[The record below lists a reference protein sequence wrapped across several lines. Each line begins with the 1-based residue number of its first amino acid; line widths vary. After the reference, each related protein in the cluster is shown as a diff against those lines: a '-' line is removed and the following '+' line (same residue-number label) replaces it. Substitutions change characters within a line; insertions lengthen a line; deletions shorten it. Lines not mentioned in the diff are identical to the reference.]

1 MGSKAMAEEALR
13 GVSQTLA
20 QINALGGLAKP
31 TALRAAVKAGMT
43 PALNAARPHAP
54 VGHKAHKTY
63 KGNWVQP
70 GFGRDSVHIETHV
83 SVTKEIATALLGPSK
98 EGFYLTQFL
107 EHGTKYIDPKKFAW
121 LLPSFRGSLEQCKT
135 ALANSLKDSLGK
147 LIRAA
152 G

>member
-1 MGSKAMAEEALR
+1 MADEALR
-13 GVSQTLA
+13 GVADLTA
-20 QINALGGLAKP
+20 KINALGGLSGP

-43 PALNAARPHAP
+43 PALNAAKPRAP

-83 SVTKEIATALLGPSK
+83 SVSKEIATALLGPSK

-121 LLPSFRGSLEQCKT
+121 LVPAFRSSLEQCKT
-135 ALANSLKDSLGK
+135 ALTSSLKDSLAK
-147 LIRAA
+147 LIKAS